1 MPFVNLDHCESR
13 EVIPGYNA
21 VFLHSENLTLAYW
34 TITAGAEMPEHS
46 HEHEQIANLLEGE
59 FELEVDGEKQ
69 FLRPGM
75 VALIQAQHP
84 HWTLPQSLCARCR
97 EILQATRPVCHSSPL
112 A

>member
-69 FLRPGM
+69 LLRPGM
-75 VALIQAQHP
+75 VALIPSEAPHSGRAVSDCRLLDVFHP
-84 HWTLPQSLCARCR
+84 VR
-97 EILQATRPVCHSSPL
+97 EDYRTD
-112 A
+112 

>member
-75 VALIQAQHP
+75 VALIPSEAPHSGRAVSDCRILDVFHP
-84 HWTLPQSLCARCR
+84 VR
-97 EILQATRPVCHSSPL
+97 EDYRTD
-112 A
+112 